1 MIIFE
6 GVTKKYGKHKILN
19 DLHLEIQPGD
29 FICLEGPSG
38 AGKTTLIHSLIG
50 AEEITDG
57 QVWVDNYQVNKLKK
71 DALQLFR
78 RRVGM
83 VFQDYKLLPQ
93 KTVFEN
99 IAFALEVCGFEDHEI
114 RKKTNEILKWVG
126 LSKHKNHFPRQL
138 SGGEQQRT
146 AIARALIHEPLLLI
160 ADEPTGNLD
169 HENATEIIKVLV
181 DINKQGT
188 TVFLATH
195 NRELLKQI
203 PSYRHLVLK
212 EGRIIKDTQKK

>member
-6 GVTKKYGKHKILN
+6 GVTKKYGNHKILN